1 MTRKYET
8 RLNRVFFCI
17 AAVLICVFIVISV
30 IFNAVFFRYQNQNA
44 IEQSVRAKDFWLSS
58 ATETIHSVFTT
69 ITSSAAIDNW
79 DHCSSRSDYF
89 YYSAEVFKILSESQ
103 FAFSGTPF
111 YPAIIKL
118 GQKDDLVI
126 SSSGSSSISNYFKTE
141 TNLSSQQVAN
151 IISYFSKNSGELTI
165 PVYDSENHLSD
176 TYYAFKKPYGRT
188 SIVYLLHIPLTSLM
202 GFQDDS
208 QYFIYNNEKILGY
221 SDSSEQAVEKFDSIF
236 HNIQD
241 ASDNTTSMR
250 LNPYSTTLES
260 VNVDSSIVYLSE
272 LALAEWKIAYVYDA
286 KSPYASETILYMTIS
301 FLVSSLLLYA
311 VFRKLSHWLYE
322 PFQLMLD
329 KWIFENTETE
339 IDEFQLMQQKADT
352 AKQLL
357 QELQT
362 AMQENASL
370 LSQKFYRDLLLG
382 MDVSHNKLYQP
393 FLLTEIRCCVAL
405 FEFHENENEALE
417 NDVFFSKSKLL
428 TYTQHHTNI
437 TAVNTSHTQYALILR
452 ISNFEDAREIVQC
465 ICNEVF
471 PKQDFKIS
479 ISSVCTEISQLHN
492 YYKQACNILEY
503 KYLYLAN
510 NILTPDQVANH
521 TMTDYYY
528 PIMLE
533 TRMIHLL
540 LKGDESC
547 IDLFD
552 KLLQENFENASLSPE
567 AVKSFVYALLG
578 TMSRAFQEL
587 KLSCE
592 ELLGI
597 SIDYEKYYANWNSP
611 ETLTKIR
618 NMFLKILQAL
628 QLRNNNSDNQ
638 TLELMKSY
646 IYSNYSKD
654 ISLRDVADTLF
665 ISPKYCSCLFKK
677 LSKDTFKNFLNHYR
691 IEQAKVKIENNP
703 NIKIVELSQQVGFNS
718 SNSFIRV
725 FSKYTGMTPGSYIIS
740 FREKPHC
747 SSN

>member
-30 IFNAVFFRYQNQNA
+30 IFNAMFFRYQNQNA

-151 IISYFSKNSGELTI
+151 IISYFSENSGELTI

-221 SDSSEQAVEKFDSIF
+221 SDSSEHAVEKFDSIF

-301 FLVSSLLLYA
+301 FLVS
-311 VFRKLSHWLYE
+311 
-322 PFQLMLD
+322 
-329 KWIFENTETE
+329 
-339 IDEFQLMQQKADT
+339 
-352 AKQLL
+352 
-357 QELQT
+357 
-362 AMQENASL
+362 
-370 LSQKFYRDLLLG
+370 
-382 MDVSHNKLYQP
+382 
-393 FLLTEIRCCVAL
+393 
-405 FEFHENENEALE
+405 
-417 NDVFFSKSKLL
+417 
-428 TYTQHHTNI
+428 
-437 TAVNTSHTQYALILR
+437 
-452 ISNFEDAREIVQC
+452 
-465 ICNEVF
+465 
-471 PKQDFKIS
+471 
-479 ISSVCTEISQLHN
+479 
-492 YYKQACNILEY
+492 
-503 KYLYLAN
+503 
-510 NILTPDQVANH
+510 
-521 TMTDYYY
+521 
-528 PIMLE
+528 
-533 TRMIHLL
+533 
-540 LKGDESC
+540 
-547 IDLFD
+547 
-552 KLLQENFENASLSPE
+552 
-567 AVKSFVYALLG
+567 
-578 TMSRAFQEL
+578 
-587 KLSCE
+587 
-592 ELLGI
+592 
-597 SIDYEKYYANWNSP
+597 
-611 ETLTKIR
+611 
-618 NMFLKILQAL
+618 
-628 QLRNNNSDNQ
+628 
-638 TLELMKSY
+638 
-646 IYSNYSKD
+646 
-654 ISLRDVADTLF
+654 
-665 ISPKYCSCLFKK
+665 
-677 LSKDTFKNFLNHYR
+677 
-691 IEQAKVKIENNP
+691 
-703 NIKIVELSQQVGFNS
+703 
-718 SNSFIRV
+718 
-725 FSKYTGMTPGSYIIS
+725 
-740 FREKPHC
+740 
-747 SSN
+747 